1 MAQAVQRGLTR
12 ERDFQQAKAL
22 LPSDIDIKWA
32 LGLSSEEVRN
42 LPYLKGVF
50 DTVESVA
57 ASLLDAI
64 EVISFLVEALTTA
77 LNVLSTIIGVAV
89 DALEGLVLI
98 VKEILEQIQSLLSDT
113 SINLMRHAPTE
124 AKSRR
129 KPSDLLY
136 DIGMSY
142 LDRQDA
148 NRPVAT
154 VGGYGVA
161 IVAISSLP
169 NPDALIQRLDSIK
182 KAFELSSE
190 EFKRTVKEP
199 SSSSYKTRQYI
210 VGGSS
215 GLAPD
220 WDYGYSLSS
229 IPAIRDG
236 VLSPLNGWIKS
247 VSGSRGFFVKVN
259 SALNLANLKIN
270 RINQYSQL
278 LLRAVS
284 SVTTAFALG
293 DSNGVLVI
301 AGHGTNEDFAR
312 AIINSPNHPD
322 YPKTELSELNYGNY
336 VPITAPSPQFA
347 DSGLFS
353 GALVIHLQSSAS
365 DQSVALVKA
374 VASAFT
380 PKIQGETLSDKVL
393 TQYITSQTES
403 LAERQKS
410 LSKSNGYKD
419 AWASR
424 KDQA

>member
-1 MAQAVQRGLTR
+1 MAQSVQRGLTR

-42 LPYLKGVF
+42 LPYLKPVF
-50 DTVESVA
+50 DGIESTA

-64 EVISFLVEALTTA
+64 EVVSFLVEALTTA

-89 DALEGLVLI
+89 DALEGVVLI
-98 VKEILEQIQSLLSDT
+98 VREILEQIQSLLTDT
-113 SINLMRHAPTE
+113 SINLMSHAPTE

-154 VGGYGVA
+154 IGGYGVA
-161 IVAISSLP
+161 IVAMSSLP

-182 KAFELSSE
+182 KAFELSSD
-190 EFKRTVKEP
+190 EFKRTVKA
-199 SSSSYKTRQYI
+199 SSTSSYKTRQY
-210 VGGSS
+210 VVEGSS

-236 VLSPLNGWIKS
+236 ILDPLNSWIKS

-284 SVTTAFALG
+284 SVTTALALG

-301 AGHGTNEDFAR
+301 AGHGTNEDFAS

-365 DQSVALVKA
+365 DQSIALVKA

-380 PKIQGETLSDKVL
+380 PKIQGETLSKKSFD
-393 TQYITSQTES
+393 QYLKSQEDPLNNK
-403 LAERQKS
+403 LAAIS
-410 LSKSNGYKD
+410 SGDGYKT
-419 AWASR
+419 AWSSR